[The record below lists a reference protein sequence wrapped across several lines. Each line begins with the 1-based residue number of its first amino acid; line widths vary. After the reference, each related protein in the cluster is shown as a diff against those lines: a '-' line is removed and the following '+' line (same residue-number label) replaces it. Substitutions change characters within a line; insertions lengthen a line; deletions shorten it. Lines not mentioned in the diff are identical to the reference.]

1 MGLRFFKPFKA
12 LCQKRVQM
20 YPLSVLL
27 PWLFNAR
34 PISVQFVRIVTYQRT
49 SQDGR
54 VFLFTSLIFSCGQ
67 TRLASFF

>member
-1 MGLRFFKPFKA
+1 M
-12 LCQKRVQM
+12 C
-20 YPLSVLL
+20 PLIVLL
-27 PWLFNAR
+27 PWLLNAR